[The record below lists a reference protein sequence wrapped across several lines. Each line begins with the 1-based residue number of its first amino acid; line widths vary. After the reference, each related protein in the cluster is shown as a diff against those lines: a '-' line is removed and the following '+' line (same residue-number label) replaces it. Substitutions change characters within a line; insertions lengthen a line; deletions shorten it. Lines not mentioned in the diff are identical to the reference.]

1 MGGDEDMSFAW
12 CPRGLFFLFFGLCLL
27 AHSFSREKREMMRRV
42 ASKVRD
48 RDTWRQIHMDEQR
61 ERERHWGERERKVKG
76 QCQTESD
83 SSQRHRETLGVE
95 REKGKGSVPNGE

>member
-1 MGGDEDMSFAW
+1 MGGDEDMSFA
-12 CPRGLFFLFFGLCLL
+12 CCLRGLFFLFFGLCLL

-48 RDTWRQIHMDEQR
+48 RYTWTNR
-61 ERERHWGERERKVKG
+61 E
-76 QCQTESD
+76 
-83 SSQRHRETLGVE
+83 RETLGGE